1 MHSKFRGDSIQ
12 MRITKS
18 LALTVMRALSFQM
31 FSLENTQELLRKK
44 SKLAAEIRLKI
55 DWRQYVAFLTF
66 PIGTLDNP
74 EGNGAWQL
82 L

>member
-1 MHSKFRGDSIQ
+1 
-12 MRITKS
+12 
-18 LALTVMRALSFQM
+18 M
-31 FSLENTQELLRKK
+31 FPLENTQELLRKK

-74 EGNGAWQL
+74 EEERRESGAWQL

>member
-1 MHSKFRGDSIQ
+1 
-12 MRITKS
+12 
-18 LALTVMRALSFQM
+18 M

-74 EGNGAWQL
+74 EEEGERSVAAVINACFL
-82 L
+82 AYAYAILNEK